1 MLDYFE
7 EELGNRPV
15 LDFRL
20 PENED
25 NSDIGHLNNLYLGG
39 KSTSV

>member
-1 MLDYFE
+1 MLDDFE

-20 PENED
+20 PGNKD

-39 KSTSV
+39 KGTRV